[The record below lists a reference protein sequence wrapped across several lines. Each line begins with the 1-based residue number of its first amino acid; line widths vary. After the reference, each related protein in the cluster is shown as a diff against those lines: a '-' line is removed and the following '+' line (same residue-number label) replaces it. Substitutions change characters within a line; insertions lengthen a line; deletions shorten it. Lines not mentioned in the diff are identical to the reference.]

1 MGFLWGFQKHCEVF
15 TREDWRHEI
24 KEVFIS
30 QLATTLG
37 VLDPRVALNLS
48 QSEFLSTKAIFWI
61 DIFWLTRTANN
72 TLCKDSYLLWSAE
85 WLSFMDPVS
94 RKIIAGLSAGTRT
107 DQRDTDPHQYAQE
120 VSYLSKVT
128 HS

>member
-1 MGFLWGFQKHCEVF
+1 VSEVADSRTGLIQSNVLGGRDSLDRCTLFLSPFMFCYSSWCRVDVLGFL
-15 TREDWRHEI
+15 DW
-24 KEVFIS
+24 KFFPS
-30 QLATTLG
+30 L
-37 VLDPRVALNLS
+37 
-48 QSEFLSTKAIFWI
+48 
-61 DIFWLTRTANN
+61 FWLTRTANN